1 VGDTAWFLFYAGRE
15 CVLTASWGL
24 FGVKEAPNP
33 RKYQRGDFDFSPLD
47 TPLKR
52 PGEGDCG
59 PPPVGCLP
67 GLSLRW
73 IGGLHFVAGLRAR
86 APGPPQS
93 AAPVVHLYTK
103 QIGNSDMKK
112 TGEGKQ
118 VLGVGLGISLL
129 NAFDSPGGN
138 NISSFTQGLGELG
151 IVQPRNLP
159 VFSQSQTKIIFH
171 TGHLATI
178 IVIIISIVK

>member
-1 VGDTAWFLFYAGRE
+1 MWQ
-15 CVLTASWGL
+15 
-24 FGVKEAPNP
+24 APGHE
-33 RKYQRGDFDFSPLD
+33 RL
-47 TPLKR
+47 
-52 PGEGDCG
+52 
-59 PPPVGCLP
+59 
-67 GLSLRW
+67 
-73 IGGLHFVAGLRAR
+73 
-86 APGPPQS
+86 GPPQS

-129 NAFDSPGGN
+129 NAFDSPGGD

-171 TGHLATI
+171 ADHFATI